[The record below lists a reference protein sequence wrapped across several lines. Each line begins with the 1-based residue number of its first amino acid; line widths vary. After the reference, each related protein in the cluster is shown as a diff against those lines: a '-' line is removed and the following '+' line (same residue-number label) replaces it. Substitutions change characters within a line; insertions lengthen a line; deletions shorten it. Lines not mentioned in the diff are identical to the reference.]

1 MLIIIGPISDAR
13 TGRVI
18 RKPDRLIETMTG
30 TAIEMRMLSSLADLD
45 NRELSAAAFDDP
57 GVHKLAAELNLC
69 SRFMHRWRI

>member
-30 TAIEMRMLSSLADLD
+30 TAIEMRMLSSLADVE

-57 GVHKLAAELNLC
+57 EVQKLAAQLNLC
-69 SRFMHRWRI
+69 SRFRHRCRI